1 MSWNQMQA
9 AHCMPNCW
17 CEAVRWE
24 SLIRQPANVWSN
36 FSMFAVAAVVLWLSR
51 RKSDQNVLTA
61 NPAYSRLYAV
71 GLPLTGL
78 GSMFFH
84 ASLTHI
90 GQWVDLIG
98 MYFLATV
105 LYLYNYSRLR
115 PLRTRTLLLL
125 YVASVTFFT
134 LLMYFVPQAND
145 ILFGVLILVFVFF
158 VIFTQRKL
166 KTKVR
171 GKYIILAVVS
181 YYSGSTFWILD
192 KELKLCAP
200 DSLLQGHALWHI
212 LAALA
217 TLFVYLFFRSE
228 SAMSA
233 RATKS

>member
-1 MSWNQMQA
+1 MFWNQMQA
-9 AHCMPNCW
+9 AHCMPHCW
-17 CEAVRWE
+17 CEAVRWD

-36 FSMFAVAAVVLWLSR
+36 FSMFAVAVVVLWLSR
-51 RKSDQNVLTA
+51 RKSPQNLLTA
-61 NPAYSRLYAV
+61 NPSYSRLYAF
-71 GLPLTGL
+71 GLTLTGL

-115 PLRTRTLLLL
+115 ALPTRTLLLL

-171 GKYIILAVVS
+171 GWFIVFAVVS

-192 KELKLCAP
+192 KQLKLCAP
-200 DSLLQGHALWHI
+200 DSWLQGHAVWHI

-228 SAMSA
+228 SGEPA
-233 RATKS
+233 RATKT

>member
-1 MSWNQMQA
+1 MQP

-17 CEAVRWE
+17 CEAVHWD
-24 SLIRQPANVWSN
+24 SLLRQPANVWSN

-51 RKSDQNVLTA
+51 RKSDQNLLTA
-61 NPAYSRLYAV
+61 NTSYSRLYAF
-71 GLPLTGL
+71 GLTLTGL

-115 PLRTRTLLLL
+115 PLSTRTLLLL
-125 YVASVTFFT
+125 YAAFVTFFT
-134 LLMYFVPQAND
+134 ILMYFAPQLND
-145 ILFGVLILVFVFF
+145 ALFGVLILIFVVFV
-158 VIFTQRKL
+158 ILTQRKL
-166 KTKVR
+166 KTKVQ
-171 GKYIILAVVS
+171 GKFIILAIIS

-192 KELKLCAP
+192 KQLKLCTP
-200 DSLLQGHALWHI
+200 GSWLQGHAVWHI

-228 SAMSA
+228 SGGPA
-233 RATKS
+233 RASKT

>member
-1 MSWNQMQA
+1 MQA
-9 AHCMPNCW
+9 AHCMPHCW
-17 CEAVRWE
+17 CEAVRWD

-36 FSMFAVAAVVLWLSR
+36 FSMFAVAAIVLWLSR
-51 RKSDQNVLTA
+51 RRSDQNLLMA
-61 NPAYSRLYAV
+61 NPSYSRLYAF
-71 GLPLTGL
+71 GLTLTGL

-115 PLRTRTLLLL
+115 PLPTRTLLLL

-171 GKYIILAVVS
+171 GWFIVFAAVS

-200 DSLLQGHALWHI
+200 DSWLQGHAAWHI

-228 SAMSA
+228 SGERA
-233 RATKS
+233 RVTKT